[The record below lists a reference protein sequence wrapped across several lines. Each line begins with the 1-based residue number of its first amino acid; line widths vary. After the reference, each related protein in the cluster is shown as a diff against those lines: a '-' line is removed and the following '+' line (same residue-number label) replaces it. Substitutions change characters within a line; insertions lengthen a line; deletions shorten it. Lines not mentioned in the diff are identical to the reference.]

1 VKRIR
6 SRVAV
11 VNGIFLVLVGLAWF
25 YLAPAQIGGFT
36 TYVVTH
42 GVSMEPRFH
51 TGDLG
56 LVRPADQYK
65 VGDIVAYHSSLLR
78 TVVLHRIVAI
88 HDGHYTFKGDNN
100 HFLDPEHP
108 IRSQLVGKLWVHLP
122 RAGVFLKWLHM
133 PVVDAVMFGLLGLF
147 LLFGVG
153 EKEQRRRRRRRQ
165 EASGSP
171 SHGRSIVSTP
181 RDHDPRHVVDFG
193 AILAASAVAVVAF
206 FALAMFAFT
215 RPAHRTVRRSIPFA
229 QQVSFGYRARVPAG
243 PVYPNGRIST
253 NDPIFLSIVHN
264 LDVRIAYRFSSRGP
278 STVAGT
284 EEVLLNVIGPSGWTR
299 SFVLTPR
306 TRFAGNATNTQ
317 VALNLRQLQSLMAQ
331 IERLTDTPGFSSFSL
346 TVQPVVHV
354 TGTVAGHPIN
364 ANYEPALGFQ
374 LQSGQLQPA
383 SGSAPS
389 GAASGTAPT
398 SGSANYTPRQA
409 GGVATPASA
418 PASITVLGVS
428 PTIAL
433 LRWISIVGLLLSVLA
448 TVFLY
453 LRKRGEPFEES
464 VHIQSQ
470 YGHLIVP
477 IVAGEDL
484 GWPPVDVP
492 NIKALVRLAES
503 GQRLIL
509 HNRSGDVDTYMV
521 NDEGTVYRYQVK
533 ASKIVWGEWTD
544 APLPVDEAT
553 VNAVQDSGDAAHS
566 AANAA

>member
-11 VNGIFLVLVGLAWF
+11 INGLFLVLVGLAWF

-56 LVRPADQYK
+56 LVRPAGQYR
-65 VGDIVAYHSSLLR
+65 VGDIVAYHSSLLH

-88 HDGHYTFKGDNN
+88 HNGHYTFKGDNN

-108 IRSQLVGKLWVHLP
+108 TRSQLVGKLWLHLP
-122 RAGVFLKWLHM
+122 RAGVLLKWLHT
-133 PVVDAVMFGLLGLF
+133 PVVDGVMFGLLGVF
-147 LLFGVG
+147 LLYGFG

-171 SHGRSIVSTP
+171 SHGRPLVSTP
-181 RDHDPRHVVDFG
+181 RDRDTPRVVDFR
-193 AILAASAVAVVAF
+193 ALLIASAVAVVASL
-206 FALAMFAFT
+206 ALAAFAFT
-215 RPAHRTVRRSIPFA
+215 RPAHRVINRSTPYA
-229 QQVSFGYRARVPAG
+229 QQVSFGYSAHVTPG
-243 PVYPNGRIST
+243 PVYPDGRIET
-253 NDPIFLSIVHN
+253 TDPIFLSLVHD
-264 LDVRIAYRFSSRGP
+264 LDVQIAYRFGSPAPFS
-278 STVAGT
+278 VAGT
-284 EEVLLNVIGPSGWTR
+284 EEVLLNAIGPSGWSR
-299 SFVLTPR
+299 SFVLAPR
-306 TRFAGNATNTQ
+306 THFTGDTTRTQ
-317 VALNLRQLQSLMAQ
+317 VTLNLRQLESLMTE

-346 TVQPVVHV
+346 TIQPVVHIS
-354 TGTVAGHPIN
+354 GAVAGHRIN
-364 ANYEPALGFQ
+364 TRYEPALGFEI
-374 LQSGQLQPA
+374 QSGQLQPA
-383 SGSAPS
+383 SGTAPAGS
-389 GAASGTAPT
+389 TPGAAPT
-398 SGSANYTPRQA
+398 SGPANYTPSQA
-409 GGVATPASA
+409 GGVATRATA
-418 PASITVLGVS
+418 PATITVLGVS
-428 PTIAL
+428 PMASL
-433 LRWISIVGLLLSVLA
+433 LRWISVVGLLLSLVA
-448 TVFLY
+448 TVFFY
-453 LRKRGEPFEES
+453 LRKRGEPFEET

-477 IVAGEDL
+477 IVGGEDL

-492 NIKALVRLAES
+492 NIKALVRLADS

-544 APLPVDEAT
+544 PPTPAHVGGGTART
-553 VNAVQDSGDAAHS
+553 GADAAPG